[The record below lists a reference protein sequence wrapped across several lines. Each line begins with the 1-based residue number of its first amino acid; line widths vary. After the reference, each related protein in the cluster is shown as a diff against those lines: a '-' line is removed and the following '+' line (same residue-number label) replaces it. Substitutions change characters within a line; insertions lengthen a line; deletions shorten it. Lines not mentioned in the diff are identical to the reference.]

1 MLVGGS
7 GDTPGV
13 THLPTQEVAWQ
24 GFSKPPLLYPPVHCP
39 GSRTLLWS
47 VDLHFTVLL
56 SGSTRSCFFL
66 LGKISSWDTR
76 YLWVQLFQGLRSTL
90 LQYKLRFFCFHF

>member
-1 MLVGGS
+1 MVDLAVVHQTGSFRCWSGGS
-7 GDTPGV
+7 GDIPGV
-13 THLPTQEVAWQ
+13 THLPTQVVAWQ

-56 SGSTRSCFFL
+56 
-66 LGKISSWDTR
+66 
-76 YLWVQLFQGLRSTL
+76 
-90 LQYKLRFFCFHF
+90 

>member
-13 THLPTQEVAWQ
+13 THVPTQVVAWQ

-47 VDLHFTVLL
+47 VDLHFTVL
-56 SGSTRSCFFL
+56 SGFNQKLLFPFRENFFL
-66 LGKISSWDTR
+66 GHQIPLGAAVSRALKYIST
-76 YLWVQLFQGLRSTL
+76 V
-90 LQYKLRFFCFHF
+90 